1 MDKVTDNSPDV
12 ESTESTEGSFPTV
25 GVDTGD
31 TITATLATGTENVGG
46 GGGAFGGASESS
58 AAIHATAKWSTAQL
72 KKHQAEQA
80 ARAAAA
86 EAALA
91 KAKSQRDALTQRLK
105 DIVNDALRANAA
117 RSPSVTDLA
126 HANNMAMQAE
136 AERLRLAKAEQKARE
151 EAEAAEKALRE
162 AERQRDE

>member
-1 MDKVTDNSPDV
+1 M
-12 ESTESTEGSFPTV
+12 
-25 GVDTGD
+25 
-31 TITATLATGTENVGG
+31 
-46 GGGAFGGASESS
+46 
-58 AAIHATAKWSTAQL
+58 

-162 AERQRDE
+162 AERQRDEIARQQAETAHLFERDAAPCFPFAQELTFCFATVADGSFPGHLLSLFC